1 MAEKRP
7 VFSVFDG
14 WMIDIFTSIG
24 LGVVAVAA
32 LSVAYKAVFPFREES
47 DGGGAAILL
56 GAIFLIWA
64 LTRLR
69 SKRAARDVEASA
81 DGEAPA
87 PPAGR
92 ARRGGR

>member
-1 MAEKRP
+1 MADSRP
-7 VFSVFDG
+7 VFSAHDG
-14 WMIDIFTSIG
+14 WIIDIFTSIG

-32 LSVAYKAVFPFREES
+32 LAAVYKAVFPFREDS
-47 DGGGAAILL
+47 DGGGAAVLL

-69 SKRAARDVEASA
+69 KARAARDVEASA
-81 DGEAPA
+81 NGEADA

-92 ARRGGR
+92 ARKTGR